1 MSNIRHMCSCKVTCS
16 AINDR
21 EHRYHNA
28 ERGATWVNVG
38 RTRQPAQG
46 MLVGFRLQDQLLQ
59 HPRWFCFPLWREMQT
74 ILRSFQ
80 RPGVAASCRALRC
93 SSTLSPEQIERVLET
108 EAKFPL
114 WQYLQELRKEMQGEI
129 SSLKTDLHKDID
141 GLKTDLARQPYKLFG
156 AVVAACGAVAAAG
169 RAIEALG
176 YQVRITPK
184 D

>member
-1 MSNIRHMCSCKVTCS
+1 VVLFPSVARDADYT
-16 AINDR
+16 
-21 EHRYHNA
+21 
-28 ERGATWVNVG
+28 
-38 RTRQPAQG
+38 AQ
-46 MLVGFRLQDQLLQ
+46 F
-59 HPRWFCFPLWREMQT
+59 
-74 ILRSFQ
+74 
-80 RPGVAASCRALRC
+80 
-93 SSTLSPEQIERVLET
+93 STSGCGSPEQIERVLET